1 MYRIAFIAFCF
12 SILLAG
18 CAKPTVP
25 PPTLTMTALPSAT
38 QTATPLPTDTST
50 PTFTPTP
57 TTTPTST
64 STSTPTPSSTATRTR
79 TPSATATVTLTPGPS
94 PTLTTV
100 QICANLLA
108 RQAPDIY
115 VLAIHGVPD
124 LAWDKA
130 EHQFVIQVCNTN
142 LPPSVPQ
149 GKYKVVLNFPGS
161 DHGASQSAATQIE
174 LKPGFN
180 EISVGPW
187 VPGLENH
194 LAACASRPSGETQ
207 VMYSDTPDRLY
218 RTLKWFDGSD
228 SIWLPIK
235 CGGDYS

>member
-1 MYRIAFIAFCF
+1 MHRITFIAFCF
-12 SILLAG
+12 SILWAG
-18 CAKPTVP
+18 CAAPTVS
-25 PPTLTMTALPSAT
+25 PPTVTMTALPSAT
-38 QTATPLPTDTST
+38 LTAMPRPTDTATLTST
-50 PTFTPTP
+50 PTI
-57 TTTPTST
+57 TPTSIA
-64 STSTPTPSSTATRTR
+64 TSTPTPSSTATLTR

-94 PTLTTV
+94 PTLTTA
-100 QICANLLA
+100 QICSNLLA
-108 RQAPDIY
+108 KNAPGIY
-115 VLAIHGVPD
+115 VLAIRGVPD

-149 GKYKVVLNFPGS
+149 GKYKVILNFPGS

-194 LAACASRPSGETQ
+194 LAACATRASAETQ
-207 VMYSDTPDRLY
+207 VIYSDTPDRLY